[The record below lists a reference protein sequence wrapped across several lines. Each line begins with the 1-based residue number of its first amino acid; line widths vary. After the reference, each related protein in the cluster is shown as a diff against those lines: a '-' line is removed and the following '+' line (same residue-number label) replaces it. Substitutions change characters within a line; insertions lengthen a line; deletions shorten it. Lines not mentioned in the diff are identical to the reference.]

1 MKLKMCSVAIAL
13 SALFAQPFNRAYPI
27 GVSRTNR
34 RIATL
39 MVHTSPL
46 DQAGTGDAGGMNIY
60 VCEAAQNMAAMGV
73 EVDIFT
79 RRTNT
84 EVADIVEVSPGV
96 RVIQLNVGPISGVT
110 KEQLPTFIPALAEE
124 FKKALVAT
132 HYDVIHSHYWISG
145 KVAMPV
151 AKELNI
157 PLVHTMHTMARVKNL
172 NLAEGEMPEPMIR
185 VQGETQV
192 VAAADSLIANT
203 DAEAASLVSLYEA
216 CPDNVSVVSPGVNLK
231 VFTAGAG
238 KAAAREFVGLPRDA
252 HIITFVGRI
261 QPHKG
266 PEVLI
271 RAVAE
276 MVQHSPHLRAK
287 LVTNIIGGAS
297 GANQSEVER
306 LKELTSWLGID
317 DVVRFAPPV
326 ARQDLP
332 QWYRAADL
340 ICVPSYSESFGLVAL
355 EAQACGTPVVATAVG
370 GLRTAVADGISG
382 VLVDGHDPRAWS
394 SVLARLIQEPQ
405 RRVLLSMGAVEHAS
419 HFGWDATSRGTL
431 DIYDRVLSARS
442 DAQKNIG

>member
-1 MKLKMCSVAIAL
+1 
-13 SALFAQPFNRAYPI
+13 
-27 GVSRTNR
+27 
-34 RIATL
+34 

-60 VCEAAQNMAAMGV
+60 VVEAAQNMAAMGV
-73 EVDIFT
+73 QVDIFT
-79 RRTNT
+79 RRTDT
-84 EVADIVEVSPGV
+84 DIADVVEVSPGV
-96 RVIQLNVGPISGVT
+96 RVIQLNVGPVSGVT
-110 KEQLPTFIPALAEE
+110 KEQLPKLIPELSVA
-124 FKKALVAT
+124 FSKAMSND

-151 AKELNI
+151 AKELGI

-172 NLAEGEMPEPMIR
+172 NLAEGETPEPMIR

-192 VAAADSLIANT
+192 VAAADALVANT

-216 CPDNVSVVSPGVNLK
+216 CPDNVLVVSPGVNLK
-231 VFTAGAG
+231 VFTPGSG
-238 KAAAREFVGLPRDA
+238 RAAAREVVDLDKDA
-252 HIITFVGRI
+252 HIISFVGRI

-271 RAVAE
+271 RAIAE
-276 MVQHSPHLRAK
+276 MVSHSPHLRQK
-287 LVTNIIGGAS
+287 LITNIIGGAS

-306 LKELTSWLGID
+306 LKELVSWLGIA

-326 ARQDLP
+326 PREDLP
-332 QWYRAADL
+332 QWYRASDL
-340 ICVPSYSESFGLVAL
+340 VCVPSYSESFGLVAL

-382 VLVDGHDPRAWS
+382 VLVDGHNPRAWS
-394 SVLARLIQEPQ
+394 SILARLLQEPQ

-431 DIYDRVLSARS
+431 DIYDRVLSARTEQ
-442 DAQKNIG
+442 AKNIG

>member
-1 MKLKMCSVAIAL
+1 
-13 SALFAQPFNRAYPI
+13 
-27 GVSRTNR
+27 
-34 RIATL
+34 

-60 VCEAAQNMAAMGV
+60 VVEAAQNMAAMGV
-73 EVDIFT
+73 QVDIFT

-84 EVADIVEVSPGV
+84 DIADVVEVSPGV
-96 RVIQLNVGPISGVT
+96 RVIQLNVGPVSGVT
-110 KEQLPTFIPALAEE
+110 KEQLPKLIPELS
-124 FKKALVAT
+124 VAFT
-132 HYDVIHSHYWISG
+132 QAMSHDHYDVIHSHYWISG

-151 AKELNI
+151 AKELGI

-172 NLAEGEMPEPMIR
+172 NLAEGETPEPMIR

-192 VAAADSLIANT
+192 VAAADALVANT

-216 CPDNVSVVSPGVNLK
+216 CPDNVLVVSPGVNLK
-231 VFTAGAG
+231 VFTPGSGRAV
-238 KAAAREFVGLPRDA
+238 AREVVDLDKDA

-271 RAVAE
+271 RAIAE
-276 MVQHSPHLRAK
+276 MVSHSPHLRQK
-287 LVTNIIGGAS
+287 LITNIIGGAS

-306 LKELTSWLGID
+306 LKELVSWLGIA

-326 ARQDLP
+326 PREDLP
-332 QWYRAADL
+332 QWYRASDL
-340 ICVPSYSESFGLVAL
+340 VCVPSYSESFGLVAL

-394 SVLARLIQEPQ
+394 SILARLLQEPQ

-431 DIYDRVLSARS
+431 DIYDRVLSACTEQ
-442 DAQKNIG
+442 AKNIG